1 MSLAKG
7 SQAFYRITE
16 AIRDYL
22 LTLDDVN
29 TVTYGDITEVDL
41 NKQTIF
47 PLSHIIVNSATSGEN
62 TITFNISVLA
72 MDIVDIRKDEVTDI
86 FEGND
91 NEQDILNTQL
101 SVLNRVIQK
110 LRIGNL
116 YADGYQILGDVTL
129 EPFRDRFE
137 NQIAGWTATM
147 DVIIGND
154 INVC

>member
-1 MSLAKG
+1 MNG
-7 SQAFYRITE
+7 FYRVL
-16 AIRDYL
+16 D
-22 LTLDDVN
+22 TLKTSLQADVNCN
-29 TVTYGDITEVDL
+29 TVTYGDITQVDL

-86 FEGND
+86 FEGNN

-101 SVLNRVIQK
+101 SVLNKVIQK

-154 INVC
+154 VNVC